1 MANCFL
7 PAEILLPP
15 AGTPLDP
22 WACIAVDQFTSEPA
36 YWQRAEAR
44 AAHQPSTLHIVLPEA
59 YLGTPEEPARLAE
72 IRATMQ
78 AYHESLLTRRVH
90 GYVYVERTLQDGLVR
105 QGLVGMVDLEA
116 YS

>member
-59 YLGTPEEPARLAE
+59 YLVRRKNRRAWPRSARPCRHITKAC
-72 IRATMQ
+72 
-78 AYHESLLTRRVH
+78 
-90 GYVYVERTLQDGLVR
+90 
-105 QGLVGMVDLEA
+105 
-116 YS
+116 